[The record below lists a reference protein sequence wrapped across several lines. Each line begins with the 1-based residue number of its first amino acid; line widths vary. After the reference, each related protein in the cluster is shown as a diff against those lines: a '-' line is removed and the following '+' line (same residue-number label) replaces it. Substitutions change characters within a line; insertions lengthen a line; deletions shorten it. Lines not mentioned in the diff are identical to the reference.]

1 MTLALRRTGLAP
13 PIYEH
18 LGDYE
23 VREDGETVG
32 RIYEVRAPIRPELSW
47 FWSITVIG
55 AYRAGVAT
63 DGRTATFEQ
72 AKAQFKTSWL
82 AWKAWRADQ
91 AQPREGGTPPVT

>member
-1 MTLALRRTGLAP
+1 MGLSLRRSGLVSPADADRP
-13 PIYEH
+13 DFLVI
-18 LGDYE
+18 
-23 VREDGETVG
+23 EDGKVIG
-32 RIYEVRAPIRPELSW
+32 RIYERRYAPADARW